1 MSKLHFSIKFFLKKF
16 SSLRNILRFANRKEK
31 ITIKNF
37 KFIKQISNL
46 LELRKEIKKVCKN
59 IPENYDINKVNIW
72 KDKYNLLFKDILK

>member
-37 KFIKQISNL
+37 KFILWTK
-46 LELRKEIKKVCKN
+46 KEF
-59 IPENYDINKVNIW
+59 IPLVTVRQKG
-72 KDKYNLLFKDILK
+72 KPA

>member
-37 KFIKQISNL
+37 KFILWTK
-46 LELRKEIKKVCKN
+46 KEF
-59 IPENYDINKVNIW
+59 IPLVMVRQKER
-72 KDKYNLLFKDILK
+72 LT

>member
-37 KFIKQISNL
+37 KFILWTK
-46 LELRKEIKKVCKN
+46 KEF
-59 IPENYDINKVNIW
+59 IPLVTVRQKERPT
-72 KDKYNLLFKDILK
+72 

>member
-37 KFIKQISNL
+37 KFILWTK
-46 LELRKEIKKVCKN
+46 KEF
-59 IPENYDINKVNIW
+59 IPLVTVRQKERPI
-72 KDKYNLLFKDILK
+72 

>member
-37 KFIKQISNL
+37 KFILWTK
-46 LELRKEIKKVCKN
+46 KEF
-59 IPENYDINKVNIW
+59 IPLVTVRQKER
-72 KDKYNLLFKDILK
+72 LT

>member
-37 KFIKQISNL
+37 KFILWTKKEFIPL
-46 LELRKEIKKVCKN
+46 VTARRKEK
-59 IPENYDINKVNIW
+59 PA
-72 KDKYNLLFKDILK
+72 

>member
-37 KFIKQISNL
+37 KFILWTK
-46 LELRKEIKKVCKN
+46 KEF
-59 IPENYDINKVNIW
+59 IPLVTVRQKEKPA
-72 KDKYNLLFKDILK
+72 